1 MIRAGLRYKNILL
14 TTLAFC
20 TISILTVYGLELGKG
35 NHVKDPVPGQ
45 DKEGNPFKYYCGWPG
60 EERPDRTTPH
70 QGLDVVGKEGGL
82 IYNQD
87 VYPVRDGKVI
97 YSRTMNGYG
106 NIVIIDHGTIGDKG
120 YLTFY
125 AHLKEIAPDIK
136 EGKEVNR
143 KDDNLKESTKIGK
156 VGDSGCEKYHYHLHY
171 EVQTYDPSNPPKD
184 YTELNISGVNNPK
197 SKWEKEI
204 GDLGPEG
211 ENYIKRKGEKEQE
224 EEDDSMD
231 DEKKEDGE
239 DDEPPGKDNPDDNES
254 SSTGNPS
261 SLSSD
266 SKNRFY
272 RLAPKKGK
280 KYILQLWNL
289 EKLLEE
295 RDQYFES
302 LGTGG
307 TVDEAYLNSLNT
319 KIDES
324 YNLISTHSLQYDK
337 ERSETPDVVILKN
350 GYFVSAS
357 SLINKSSEAW
367 KRVIPSFSPLWVK
380 ENPVMV
386 IPTGALY
393 GMENSGIFKAVLEEY
408 ARNGGTI
415 IAFTQQ
421 HGYEFSVL
429 PTPDEVPIIAYGWRE
444 DQSCHFESMYVDT
457 WHPALSSIT
466 ESLVSS
472 PIDGFFADYPSN
484 STVILSRKVNAM
496 PAMLAYPC
504 GEGWVVVTSAYEDWA
519 CTHWQSTTQGRAI
532 VRDLI
537 TWAKNPD
544 LEISEYNLRDNP
556 DPEVTLNLEIK
567 NISNEAGSGLKIL
580 WLDPDRN
587 LYFEEEKLVSI
598 PAGEEMTL
606 PLSV

>member
-1 MIRAGLRYKNILL
+1 MLFLIFSISDVNAIKIGNCDVVHDLAEGYRGYSGWFKEKRGDKYHWGLDIPCQEGTPIHSAVSGTIEGWGEDHPKMGNYVVIEHFIDGERYL
-14 TTLAFC
+14 TYYLHLSE
-20 TISILTVYGLELGKG
+20 INESILNY
-35 NHVKDPVPGQ
+35 
-45 DKEGNPFKYYCGWPG
+45 DKWISPNE
-60 EERPDRTTPH
+60 
-70 QGLDVVGKEGGL
+70 
-82 IYNQD
+82 
-87 VYPVRDGKVI
+87 
-97 YSRTMNGYG
+97 
-106 NIVIIDHGTIGDKG
+106 TIGK
-120 YLTFY
+120 
-125 AHLKEIAPDIK
+125 
-136 EGKEVNR
+136 
-143 KDDNLKESTKIGK
+143 
-156 VGDSGCEKYHYHLHY
+156 SGNTGECYGEYGGYHLHFEAKKWDDSKDTWNRYCPY
-171 EVQTYDPSNPPKD
+171 ESIYELEH
-184 YTELNISGVNNPK
+184 TEK
-197 SKWEKEI
+197 
-204 GDLGPEG
+204 
-211 ENYIKRKGEKEQE
+211 YIKQKDEDT
-224 EEDDSMD
+224 EED
-231 DEKKEDGE
+231 EKEDGE

-254 SSTGNPS
+254 SATGNPS

-302 LGTGG
+302 LASGG
-307 TVDEAYLNSLNT
+307 IPDETYLSDLNT
-319 KIDES
+319 KINEIHD
-324 YNLISTHSLQYDK
+324 LLSTSSLQLNK

-357 SLINKSSEAW
+357 SLIDKSSEAW
-367 KRVIPSFSPLWVK
+367 KRIIPSFSPLWVK

-386 IPTGALY
+386 IPTGGLY
-393 GMENSGIFKAVLEEY
+393 GLENSEQFKSILRDYVSQGA
-408 ARNGGTI
+408 TI

-429 PTPDEVPIIAYGWRE
+429 PAPDEVPIRAYGWRE
-444 DQSCHFESMYVDT
+444 DQSCRFESMYVDT

-466 ESLVSS
+466 KSLVSS

-496 PAMLAYPC
+496 PAMLAYPY
-504 GEGWVVVTSAYEDWA
+504 GEGQVVVTSVYDDWA

-544 LEISEYNLRDNP
+544 LEIPEYNLRDNP
-556 DPEVTLNLEIK
+556 DPEVAFDLEVK
-567 NISNEAGSGLKIL
+567 NTSGETASKVKIL

-587 LYFEEEKLVSI
+587 LYFEEEKTISI
-598 PAGEEMTL
+598 PSGGEIIIPVSHTFSGISNQKLGIWHTDYALYDSEGNQIQRKRHKMMR
-606 PLSV
+606 